1 MRNYKLAINVALL
14 ITPIKQE
21 IIYESDNMEERLKIY
36 IQRD

>member
-21 IIYESDNMEERLKIY
+21 INYESDHMDERLTIY